1 MSYNPYTL
9 FVEVILMTKPDLW
22 LEELRATC
30 NDLMED
36 AVLIQALERYARAPG
51 TLLLPQEALGDTRL
65 RLADYLLQH
74 AQDLDCLILSAPA
87 R

>member
-1 MSYNPYTL
+1 
-9 FVEVILMTKPDLW
+9 MTKPDPW

-36 AVLIQALERYARAPG
+36 AILIQALERYTQAPG
-51 TLLLPQEALGDTRL
+51 TILLPRDAVHDTQR

-74 AQDLDCLILSAPA
+74 TQELDGLIRSAPA